1 MKQVSFKAPVKGTV
15 VGQVVRTQTL
25 AINLSTAVVVTVQDK
40 YGANHNLWIN
50 DNFSAK
56 SGLDS
61 ILFIGNII
69 SANVEYCVE
78 NETEY
83 YDDFADEVFTHDTTH
98 IRCIDASNAG
108 DMLLTMLGFNED
120 FINKIELR
128 RTTVSGEAS
137 RVRVSTILTK
147 SDDDAIK
154 SSIER
159 LEKNL
164 ENMSEDL
171 KPMAL
176 KRIEELKSKLNKS

>member
-120 FINKIELR
+120 FIKPKDLHEQNKNKKS
-128 RTTVSGEAS
+128 RT
-137 RVRVSTILTK
+137 VRI
-147 SDDDAIK
+147 
-154 SSIER
+154 SS
-159 LEKNL
+159 
-164 ENMSEDL
+164 
-171 KPMAL
+171 
-176 KRIEELKSKLNKS
+176 